1 MKRQEILDLIYG
13 LAHSTGLYGRLW
25 NDLCQM
31 DIEERDALLNSWEE
45 MNFAGDLEFIRY
57 YEEGVM
63 PSGYQRPELTDE
75 EIKGVVAVSICDM
88 IDNNIVR
95 GYGVESLRGWVEDG
109 DAFAN
114 IGLTDSE
121 IERAMKL
128 VEQLEEAI
136 DTINQV
142 LGDA

>member
-1 MKRQEILDLIYG
+1 MTRHEILDLIRN
-13 LAHSTGLYGRLW
+13 LANSTGLYGRLW
-25 NDLCQM
+25 YDICGM
-31 DIEERDALLNSWEE
+31 DEDDKEE
-45 MNFAGDLEFIRY
+45 MFTRWESIGFKDELEFIRY
-57 YEEGVM
+57 YEEGIY
-63 PSGYQRPELTDE
+63 PDHYQRPEMTDE
-75 EIKGVVAVSICDM
+75 QIKSVVAAAIRDM

-114 IGLTDSE
+114 MRMTDSE

-128 VEQLEEAI
+128 VEQLEESI

-142 LGDA
+142 LGNV